1 MQLYTNNNP
10 KTTIKGLGFKNKKT
24 AIETIKIVEEVFNNM
39 MMNQKIPGYSSKN
52 TLPRKFLHN
61 QKENKLYYKNQKI
74 FRILGMN
81 NRAKGMVNKV
91 KNNKDIKD
99 AIKIFNK
106 WLSDYKK
113 KNNFI

>member
-1 MQLYTNNNP
+1 MQLYTNDNP

-39 MMNQKIPGYSSKN
+39 MKNQKIPGYSPKN

-113 KNNFI
+113 KK

>member
-24 AIETIKIVEEVFNNM
+24 AIETIKIVEEVFNKM
-39 MMNQKIPGYSSKN
+39 MMNQKIPGYSPKN

-113 KNNFI
+113 K

>member
-1 MQLYTNNNP
+1 
-10 KTTIKGLGFKNKKT
+10 
-24 AIETIKIVEEVFNNM
+24 
-39 MMNQKIPGYSSKN
+39 
-52 TLPRKFLHN
+52 
-61 QKENKLYYKNQKI
+61 
-74 FRILGMN
+74 MN

-113 KNNFI
+113 KK

>member
-39 MMNQKIPGYSSKN
+39 MMNQKIPGYSPKN

-113 KNNFI
+113 KK

>member
-10 KTTIKGLGFKNKKT
+10 KTTIKGLGFKNKKK

-39 MMNQKIPGYSSKN
+39 MKNQKIPGYSSKN

-74 FRILGMN
+74 FRILGMR
-81 NRAKGMVNKV
+81 NRAKGMLNRV
-91 KNNKDIKD
+91 KNNKDLFE
-99 AIKIFNK
+99 AIKIFDIWLNK
-106 WLSDYKK
+106 NKK
-113 KNNFI
+113 LIK